1 MRFIDSNVFLHA
13 FLRPRRELSYDE
25 RRMKEEAQ
33 RIIRLIEEG
42 EEVATT
48 TVHVSEVVNIVE
60 SGLGLQRSLGILA
73 WVVSK
78 PNIQVYPATVD
89 SYERALPVAQERGVS
104 ANDALA
110 YLTMRD
116 NGLAEV
122 YTFDKHYD
130 QLDVKRLPR

>member
-60 SGLGLQRSLGILA
+60 SGLGLQRSLGLLA

>member
-13 FLRPRRELSYDE
+13 FLRPRRELSYNE

-33 RIIRLIEEG
+33 RTIRLVEEG
-42 EEVATT
+42 EVVATT
-48 TVHVSEVVNIVE
+48 AVHISEVVNIVE

-73 WVVSK
+73 WVISK

>member
-33 RIIRLIEEG
+33 RIIRLVEEG

-48 TVHVSEVVNIVE
+48 AVHISEVVNIVE

-73 WVVSK
+73 WVISQ

-122 YTFDKHYD
+122 YTFDKHFNL
-130 QLDVKRLPR
+130 LDVNKLP

>member
-13 FLRPRRELSYDE
+13 FLRPRRGLTDE
-25 RRMKEEAQ
+25 EQ
-33 RIIRLIEEG
+33 RIKEKAKNIIELIDEG
-42 EEVATT
+42 EEVAITA
-48 TVHVSEVVNIVE
+48 VHISEVVNIVE
-60 SGLGLQRSLGILA
+60 SGLGLQRSLGLLA

-78 PNIQVYPATVD
+78 PNIQVYPVTVE
-89 SYERALPVAQERGVS
+89 SYEQALPVAQERGVS

-122 YTFDKHYD
+122 YTFDKHFEL
-130 QLDVKRLPR
+130 LDVNKLP

>member
-33 RIIRLIEEG
+33 RIIRLVEEG

-48 TVHVSEVVNIVE
+48 AVHISEVVNIVE

-73 WVVSK
+73 WVISK

-104 ANDALA
+104 ANDAIA

-122 YTFDKHYD
+122 YTFDKHFNL
-130 QLDVKRLPR
+130 LDVNKLP

>member
-13 FLRPRRELSYDE
+13 FLRPRRELSYE
-25 RRMKEEAQ
+25 EGRMKEEAQ
-33 RIIRLIEEG
+33 RIIRLVEEG

-48 TVHVSEVVNIVE
+48 AVHISEVVNIVE

-73 WVVSK
+73 WVISQ

-122 YTFDKHYD
+122 YTFDKHFNL
-130 QLDVKRLPR
+130 LDVNKLP

>member
-13 FLRPRRELSYDE
+13 FLRPRRGLTDE
-25 RRMKEEAQ
+25 EQ
-33 RIIRLIEEG
+33 RIKEKAKNIIELIDEG

-48 TVHVSEVVNIVE
+48 AVHVSEVVNIVE
-60 SGLGLQRSLGILA
+60 SGLGLQRSLGLLA

-78 PNIQVYPATVD
+78 PNIQVYPFIVE
-89 SYERALPVAQERGVS
+89 SYERALAVAQERGVS

-116 NGLAEV
+116 NELAEV
-122 YTFDKHYD
+122 YTFDKHFD
-130 QLDVKRLPR
+130 LLDVNRLP

>member
-13 FLRPRRELSYDE
+13 FLRPRRELLYEE

-33 RIIRLIEEG
+33 HIIRLVEEG

-73 WVVSK
+73 WVISK

-89 SYERALPVAQERGVS
+89 TYERALPVAQERGVS

-130 QLDVKRLPR
+130 QLDIKRLPR

>member
-13 FLRPRRELSYDE
+13 FLRPRRELSYE
-25 RRMKEEAQ
+25 EGRMKEEAQ
-33 RIIRLIEEG
+33 RIIRLVEEG

-48 TVHVSEVVNIVE
+48 AVHISEVVNIVE

-73 WVVSK
+73 WVISQ

>member
-33 RIIRLIEEG
+33 RIIRLVEEG

-73 WVVSK
+73 WVISK